1 MKRISEGLK
10 PLTIGT
16 LTAKRPVI
24 QGGMGVGISLSSLA
38 GAVAKAGG
46 IGIISTAQIG
56 FRDPEFRKNP
66 MAANLAAIHSE
77 LKKARETAPDGILG
91 FNIMVATREYAR
103 YVKEAVKAGADVI
116 ISGAG
121 LPIDMP
127 KFVKEAEEEL
137 VDKAGKESL
146 SGEGGQNV
154 ENSSATQSG
163 CGRRTMIAPI
173 VSSIKSAMVICRMW
187 DRKYKTAPDFVVV
200 EGPCAGGHL
209 GFSREQLT
217 EYGADSKNVAHTY
230 EKALYDKEVRGII
243 DVVKSFADK
252 YGKKIPV
259 VSAGGVFD
267 HEDVMHQLELGADGV
282 QVATRFVTTEECDAP
297 LSYKQA
303 YINAKQEDIV
313 IVKSPVG
320 MPGRAIRNAFLER
333 VEQGRQPVKSCTR
346 CLEHCNPAETPYCI
360 TQALIEAA
368 EGNLEDALLFCGSN
382 AYRCEKIE
390 TVPEVMR
397 ELCGE

>member
-1 MKRISEGLK
+1 MEQSVGGLR
-10 PLTIGT
+10 PLKIGN

-56 FRDPEFRKNP
+56 FRSPEFKTNP
-66 MAANLAAIHSE
+66 LKANLDAIHTE
-77 LKKARETAPDGILG
+77 LKKARETAPKGIIG
-91 FNIMVATREYAR
+91 FNIMVATREYAL

-121 LPIDMP
+121 LPVDMP
-127 KFVKEAEEEL
+127 KFVAEAEEEKSAA
-137 VDKAGKESL
+137 DES
-146 SGEGGQNV
+146 
-154 ENSSATQSG
+154 
-163 CGRRTMIAPI
+163 GRRTMIAPI
-173 VSSIKSAMVICRMW
+173 VSSIKSALVICKMW

-217 EYGADSKNVAHTY
+217 EYGVDTEDVAHTFR
-230 EKALYDKEVRGII
+230 KNQYDEEIRGII
-243 DVVKSFADK
+243 KIVREFADK
-252 YGKKIPV
+252 YKKEIPV
-259 VSAGGVFD
+259 ISAGGIFD

-282 QVATRFVTTEECDAP
+282 QVSTRFVTTEECDAP
-297 LSYKQA
+297 MAYKQA
-303 YINAKQEDIV
+303 YIDAKQEDIV

-320 MPGRAIRNAFLER
+320 MPGRAIKNTFLER
-333 VEQGRQPVKSCTR
+333 VSQAPVKVEHCFN
-346 CLEHCNPAETPYCI
+346 CLEHCNPATTPYCI
-360 TQALIEAA
+360 TKALIQAA
-368 EGNLEDALLFCGSN
+368 EGRLEDALLFCGSN
-382 AYRCEKIE
+382 AYRCNKIE
-390 TVPEVMR
+390 TVPAVMG

>member
-1 MKRISEGLK
+1 MEQSIGGLR
-10 PLTIGT
+10 PLKIGN
-16 LTAKRPVI
+16 LTAKRPVV

-56 FRDPEFRKNP
+56 FKDPEFRKGP
-66 MAANLAAIHSE
+66 MAANLRAIHSE
-77 LKKARETAPDGILG
+77 LKKAREIAPGGILG
-91 FNIMVATREYAR
+91 FNIMVATKEYAQ

-121 LPIDMP
+121 LPVDMP
-127 KFVKEAEEEL
+127 KFVEEAEAAMGEA
-137 VDKAGKESL
+137 AGS
-146 SGEGGQNV
+146 
-154 ENSSATQSG
+154 
-163 CGRRTMIAPI
+163 RRTMIAPI
-173 VSSIKSAMVICRMW
+173 VSSIKSALVICKMW

-217 EYGADSKNVAHTY
+217 EYGADTEDVAHTFH
-230 EKALYDKEVRGII
+230 KGDYDEEIRGII
-243 DVVKSFADK
+243 KTVKEFADK
-252 YGKKIPV
+252 YKKEIPV
-259 VSAGGVFD
+259 ISAGGVFD
-267 HEDVMHQLELGADGV
+267 HADVMHHLELGADGV

-297 LSYKQA
+297 MAYKQA

-320 MPGRAIRNAFLER
+320 MPGRAIKNAFLEKVSQAPIKVQR
-333 VEQGRQPVKSCTR
+333 CFN
-346 CLEHCNPAETPYCI
+346 CLEHCNPVTTPYCI
-360 TQALIEAA
+360 TEALIRAA
-368 EGNLEDALLFCGSN
+368 EGKLEDALLFCGSN

-390 TVPEVMR
+390 TVPDVMR
-397 ELCGE
+397 ELCEG